1 MIKKLLKMKIRNSI
15 NILYKHILYNFRYI
29 LLKYSVFKNNEL
41 KIILGAATTYQKGWL
56 STNEQWFDIRY
67 ENNWKKLFKKKGL
80 ISNLMAEHV
89 FEHLTY
95 DELDNTLNHANH
107 YLKKGGKLRF
117 AVPDGYN
124 PSEEYIKNVN
134 INGIGAD
141 AQDHKQLLNID
152 ILNKLLIRNNFSCNI
167 LEGYKNNELIQNK
180 FNDFDG
186 FIIRT
191 RKRKNIN
198 LDPDWFFDD
207 SGTSL
212 IVDAI
217 KK

>member
-1 MIKKLLKMKIRNSI
+1 MIKKLLKMKIKNSI
-15 NILYKHILYNFRYI
+15 HILYKYILYKFRYI

-67 ENNWKKLFKKKGL
+67 ENNWKKLFKKKEL
-80 ISNLMAEHV
+80 ISNLLAEHV

-95 DELDNTLNHANH
+95 VELDNTLSHANC
-107 YLKKGGKLRF
+107 YLKKGGKLRI

-141 AQDHKQLLNID
+141 AQDHKQLLNFD

-198 LDPDWFFDD
+198 LDPDWFFED

>member
-1 MIKKLLKMKIRNSI
+1 MKIKNLI
-15 NILYKHILYNFRYI
+15 YILYKYILYNFRYI
-29 LLKYSVFKNNEL
+29 ILKYSVFKNNDL
-41 KIILGAATTYQKGWL
+41 KIILGAATTSQKGWL

-67 ENNWKKLFKKKGL
+67 EKNWEKLFKKKNIL
-80 ISNLMAEHV
+80 SNILAEHV

-95 DELDNTLNHANH
+95 EELDSALSHANH
-107 YLKKGGKLRF
+107 YLKKGGKLRI

-141 AQDHKQLLNID
+141 AQDHKQLLNFD

-198 LDPDWFFDD
+198 LDPDWFFED